1 MLYYPNPRAAR
12 RDYDAPLRD
21 ILSLEAAR
29 AARALLAGWS
39 ALAPRPTPLV
49 ALPSLAAEI
58 GVAAIDV
65 KDESARSP
73 LGSFKALGAPHALLR
88 LIERRLAP
96 QRVDAAA
103 LLAGRCADALRDL
116 VVVSATDGNH
126 GRALAAAAAAVGCR
140 CVIVLHAQVGAER
153 EAAIAELGAEIV
165 RVAGNYDESVV
176 EAARLAAAHGW
187 EVVSDTSYPGYEA
200 VPRDVMQ
207 GYGVIADELLELAGD
222 DCPYTH
228 VIVQGGVGGFAAAMV
243 AAFWQRWGARRPH
256 CIVVEPAQADCL
268 QRSAIAGAPARA
280 CGSVDSLMAGLACGE
295 ASPLAWR
302 VLEPAVDGF
311 CCVDDAQ
318 ALAAMRVLA
327 AGRDNDMPL
336 LAGESGAAGLAGL
349 RALLGDADARRAAAL
364 DADSRVLLVNTE
376 GATAPALYA
385 KLVGRTPQAVLAA
398 QQARRAAQSID
409 ADALLARIE
418 RLAAVGAVEAVDG
431 SGARGVSRI
440 ALSDAD
446 RDGRDLLVRMMR
458 ELGLEVRVDRIGN
471 VFGVRAGR
479 GDAAPVMCGSH
490 IDTVA
495 RGGRLDGA
503 YGVLAALE
511 VVRWLDAR
519 ALRTHRALV
528 VAAFTNE
535 EGVRFQPDMMGSLVH
550 AGGLAL
556 DEALDARDGAGLRL
570 GDELARIGYAG
581 DMDCGAIRPHAF
593 VELHIEQGPVLEAEG
608 RAIGAVDGVQGISWQ
623 QFTIRGKANHAGTT
637 PMHLRRDAG
646 HAAAAIAVFVRELA
660 RRCGGVATVGTIE
673 LQPNLINVIASRARV
688 SVDLRHV
695 DDAALHAAEAELA
708 AFVQQLAEAEGVD
721 IETRRLARFAPVAF
735 DARLVR
741 HIEAAAAAHGHAA
754 RRISSGAGHDAQMIA
769 RIAPAA
775 MIFVP
780 SAAGIS
786 HNPREHTDA
795 AQLALGATV
804 LRDVLLALAQ
814 ER

>member
-1 MLYYPNPRAAR
+1 MLYYPNPRAVR

-207 GYGVIADELLELAGD
+207 GYGVIADELIELAGD

-364 DADSRVLLVNTE
+364 DAGSRVLLVNTE

-398 QQARRAAQSID
+398 QQARREPHRAERRRPRRPRP
-409 ADALLARIE
+409 AR
-418 RLAAVGAVEAVDG
+418 A
-431 SGARGVSRI
+431 
-440 ALSDAD
+440 
-446 RDGRDLLVRMMR
+446 
-458 ELGLEVRVDRIGN
+458 
-471 VFGVRAGR
+471 
-479 GDAAPVMCGSH
+479 H
-490 IDTVA
+490 
-495 RGGRLDGA
+495 
-503 YGVLAALE
+503 
-511 VVRWLDAR
+511 DAR
-519 ALRTHRALV
+519 ARA
-528 VAAFTNE
+528 
-535 EGVRFQPDMMGSLVH
+535 
-550 AGGLAL
+550 
-556 DEALDARDGAGLRL
+556 
-570 GDELARIGYAG
+570 
-581 DMDCGAIRPHAF
+581 
-593 VELHIEQGPVLEAEG
+593 
-608 RAIGAVDGVQGISWQ
+608 
-623 QFTIRGKANHAGTT
+623 
-637 PMHLRRDAG
+637 
-646 HAAAAIAVFVRELA
+646 
-660 RRCGGVATVGTIE
+660 
-673 LQPNLINVIASRARV
+673 
-688 SVDLRHV
+688 
-695 DDAALHAAEAELA
+695 
-708 AFVQQLAEAEGVD
+708 
-721 IETRRLARFAPVAF
+721 
-735 DARLVR
+735 
-741 HIEAAAAAHGHAA
+741 
-754 RRISSGAGHDAQMIA
+754 
-769 RIAPAA
+769 
-775 MIFVP
+775 
-780 SAAGIS
+780 
-786 HNPREHTDA
+786 
-795 AQLALGATV
+795 
-804 LRDVLLALAQ
+804 
-814 ER
+814 